1 MAVPL
6 LNLTVQQIDRFVTY
20 VRTDPRWMRLRLDW
34 IAARPNLAHM
44 GVWILFFVAMTML
57 GRTDARH
64 TGDSLPFWEEACE
77 EGRRNACGRLL
88 LLETTYCADSS
99 GWACNEVGRHYML
112 GSIVPAD
119 PELAMGYF
127 SRGCELR
134 FQAACLN
141 VLEPESALSSV
152 PRAFD
157 LRLLLREGGLNLMDT
172 SDPELY
178 ERACDHEWAF
188 ACARVAGSL

>member
-1 MAVPL
+1 
-6 LNLTVQQIDRFVTY
+6 
-20 VRTDPRWMRLRLDW
+20 
-34 IAARPNLAHM
+34 
-44 GVWILFFVAMTML
+44 
-57 GRTDARH
+57 
-64 TGDSLPFWEEACE
+64 
-77 EGRRNACGRLL
+77 
-88 LLETTYCADSS
+88 
-99 GWACNEVGRHYML
+99 ML

-172 SDPELY
+172 SEPELY